1 MYGFPDVVVSM
12 VSNRGS
18 GVLGRWLGVLAC
30 AGVLFGAGVPSAYAA
45 DDAGGLWAVENPS
58 VDALHRDGIDGN
70 GVRIALIGDTPVV
83 NNPDI
88 KDANLTTGL
97 AKFTQ
102 YSAKGFTQGGSC
114 MISGQPLAG
123 EEKYSTRDAPVL
135 DENGKQDGD
144 RTVKE
149 YVPDSRYTSVS
160 TEALKWFAGAG
171 TGYDGARDVRGIA
184 PKSSIATYAYTGI
197 GAVGCDASGDTHTR
211 LDVDA
216 TVYDAVQNDA
226 RIVDMQV
233 GNPVSYGKYKGFMTA
248 LRHGVIIVNANT
260 GSGGAGSRAYTG
272 DPHDPS
278 MFPGVLM
285 VSPVNPDGSIVG
297 DVKNASITVGV
308 PGGKLLNG
316 DDSTKR
322 DVRVQDAVSMS
333 PAIVSAYMALMMQKY
348 PDATGNQ
355 VLQALVRSAANADDG
370 AQITDLK
377 HNDSTG
383 YGVIDLKRFYDTDPT
398 KLPDI
403 NPILEAQ
410 VKNALN
416 DPYAQRW
423 LSQDC
428 TDNPDGML
436 VDGSLTDTIA
446 CDTNAINA
454 EYKRQ
459 VAAWDKVEQCQ
470 KDNGPNCMRLSATN
484 TADEADKTN
493 SGTTTD
499 TTKDNT
505 KEKSMD
511 NRMLL
516 IGVLI
521 IGVLI
526 ICAGIILTLRN
537 KRNGKGKTAANN
549 RKHNAG
555 KRTGKHGTHVDA
567 VDDVDTVDDVH
578 DVDGV
583 HDADDDGVD
592 GYDDDPDYAG
602 DGYDDEYYGDEP
614 KDPEYDDGDEYDD
627 YDAPRNDGYA
637 DGPDQSVDEEYYEE
651 DEYYGDEH
659 DDGYAPDDDRQQEY
673 DDGDGYDDYADDG
686 DSYGDDTVL
695 LNTKHDDV
703 YDGIDDDHA
712 DSPVDSYGVDT
723 VDANGMSMPMIDESN
738 YDDSIFG
745 PVDPSRK
752 PTVGYDSGGERPTE
766 HRANRNGNT
775 DRQHKPRRRLSR
787 DHNAGDN
794 AATER
799 RRIQRN
805 HQSSNAQ
812 SGRTT
817 SDAGTPRTIQ
827 RQDPAGTTGRSG
839 TGKKKM
845 HRRTHR
851 N

>member
-1 MYGFPDVVVSM
+1 M

-18 GVLGRWLGVLAC
+18 GVLGRCFGVLVC
-30 AGVLFGAGVPSAYAA
+30 AGVLLGAGVPFAYA
-45 DDAGGLWAVENPS
+45 DGDAGGLWAVENPS
-58 VDALHRDGIDGN
+58 VDALHKDGIDGS

-88 KDANLTTGL
+88 KDVSLTTGL

-114 MISGQPLAG
+114 MVSGQPLAA

-144 RTVKE
+144 KTVKE
-149 YVPDSRYTSVS
+149 YVPDSKYTSVS
-160 TEALKWFAGAG
+160 TEALKWFAGSG
-171 TGYDGARDVRGIA
+171 TGYDGAKDVRGIA
-184 PKSSIATYAYTGI
+184 PKSLISTYAYTGI
-197 GAVGCDASGDTHTR
+197 GAVGCDADGDTHTR

-260 GSGGAGSRAYTG
+260 GSGGAGSRTYTG

-322 DVRVQDAVSMS
+322 DVKVQDAVDMS

-348 PDATGNQ
+348 PSATGNQ

-370 AQITDLK
+370 AQITDLE

-423 LSQDC
+423 LSQNC

-436 VDGSLTDTIA
+436 VDGSLTDKIG

-459 VAAWDKVEQCQ
+459 VAAWEKVEQCQ

-484 TADEADKTN
+484 TADDADKTN

-499 TTKDNT
+499 TTEDNT
-505 KEKSMD
+505 KEKSMT

-521 IGVLI
+521 IGVII
-526 ICAGIILTLRN
+526 ICTGIILTLKN
-537 KRNGKGKTAANN
+537 KKNGKGKPNANS
-549 RKHNAG
+549 RKRNAG
-555 KRTGKHGTHVDA
+555 KHTGKHGTHVDT
-567 VDDVDTVDDVH
+567 VDNDDNVDTVNN
-578 DVDGV
+578 V
-583 HDADDDGVD
+583 HDADDDGMD
-592 GYDDDPDYAG
+592 GYDAGHDYAD
-602 DGYDDEYYGDEP
+602 DGYDDEYDEE
-614 KDPEYDDGDEYDD
+614 DPQGSEYDDGDGY
-627 YDAPRNDGYA
+627 DGYA
-637 DGPDQSVDEEYYEE
+637 DEPRDDDGYVNDSEPVSDEEYYEE
-651 DEYYGDEH
+651 DEYYEDGH
-659 DDGYAPDDDRQQEY
+659 DDGYAPDDDHQQEY
-673 DDGDGYDDYADDG
+673 DNEYGDDGYADDG

-695 LNTKHDDV
+695 LNTKHDDR
-703 YDGIDDDHA
+703 YDEYEDYDEYADEGSGDTDDA
-712 DSPVDSYGVDT
+712 DVS
-723 VDANGMSMPMIDESN
+723 GMSLPMIDDSN
-738 YDDSIFG
+738 YDDSLFG

-752 PTVGYDSGGERPTE
+752 PTVGYDAGHERPTD
-766 HRANRNGNT
+766 HRANHNG
-775 DRQHKPRRRLSR
+775 DSGAQRSPRRHISR
-787 DHNAGDN
+787 DNNAGGN
-794 AATER
+794 ASTEQ

-805 HQSSNAQ
+805 HQSGNEQ
-812 SGRTT
+812 SG
-817 SDAGTPRTIQ
+817 SPMNDAGTTRTSQ
-827 RQDPAGTTGRSG
+827 RQDPTGTVGRSG
-839 TGKKKM
+839 TGKKQM
-845 HRRTHR
+845 HRRIHR